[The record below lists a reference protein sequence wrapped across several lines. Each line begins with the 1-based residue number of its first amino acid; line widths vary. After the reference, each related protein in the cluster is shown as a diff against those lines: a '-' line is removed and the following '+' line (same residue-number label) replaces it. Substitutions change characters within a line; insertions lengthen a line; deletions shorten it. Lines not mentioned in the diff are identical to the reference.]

1 MLHWFD
7 LSCGCIGAHLFCIFH
22 LHLLDHNSGSVCPA
36 LDSMTNILCWQA
48 YAETSRSQWVKDWPG
63 QVVLCTSQIYWTLEV
78 HEAIQ
83 AGPNV
88 GLFIITLYFVL

>member
-1 MLHWFD
+1 
-7 LSCGCIGAHLFCIFH
+7 
-22 LHLLDHNSGSVCPA
+22 
-36 LDSMTNILCWQA
+36 MTNLFCWQA

-78 HEAIQ
+78 HEAVQ

-88 GLFIITLYFVL
+88 GLLIITFHTYLLFIILYNSVSIILYYTMQCSHVDYKDLNKVQLNTCI